1 MTLIEHKGLTADV
14 MWWEEV
20 TDEKLEELRNEY
32 YQKPSKSEVKK
43 ELKTISRGGSLISKV
58 NKYYFRDLQARVKK
72 WNSKWAVADVFESNA
87 LMGIFLAR
95 IHNQNVYTK
104 EDGPDIK
111 KIETA
116 LRIGAKGIAAPIT
129 NFNIKNID
137 NLLLSKYNV
146 NNNYYDYSCGWGVR
160 LLSAMRNNVNYFGTD
175 PNHELYERLLELE
188 KDYKSVAMFSNS
200 TVDIRNTGSEVLHE
214 DWKNKMGLAFSSPP
228 YFLLEDYQTGE
239 QSAQQDTSY
248 EDWQKLYLRP
258 TFRNIKEYLIDEG
271 YFMIN
276 IKDYSKFTLE
286 ADSKRIAFEEGF
298 EFIENIPLSPINRY
312 SPKDEKVIQKSDE
325 YIMVFRKKL

>member
-1 MTLIEHKGLTADV
+1 MTLVEYKGLTADV

-20 TDEKLEELRNEY
+20 SDKKLAELRKEY

-87 LMGIFLAR
+87 LMGIFMAR

-104 EDGPDIK
+104 EDSPDIK

-137 NLLLSKYNV
+137 NLLL
-146 NNNYYDYSCGWGVR
+146 
-160 LLSAMRNNVNYFGTD
+160 
-175 PNHELYERLLELE
+175 
-188 KDYKSVAMFSNS
+188 
-200 TVDIRNTGSEVLHE
+200 
-214 DWKNKMGLAFSSPP
+214 
-228 YFLLEDYQTGE
+228 
-239 QSAQQDTSY
+239 
-248 EDWQKLYLRP
+248 
-258 TFRNIKEYLIDEG
+258 
-271 YFMIN
+271 
-276 IKDYSKFTLE
+276 
-286 ADSKRIAFEEGF
+286 
-298 EFIENIPLSPINRY
+298 
-312 SPKDEKVIQKSDE
+312 
-325 YIMVFRKKL
+325 

>member
-87 LMGIFLAR
+87 LMGIFMAR

-104 EDGPDIK
+104 EGGPDIK

-175 PNHELYERLLELE
+175 PNHELYE
-188 KDYKSVAMFSNS
+188 
-200 TVDIRNTGSEVLHE
+200 
-214 DWKNKMGLAFSSPP
+214 
-228 YFLLEDYQTGE
+228 
-239 QSAQQDTSY
+239 
-248 EDWQKLYLRP
+248 
-258 TFRNIKEYLIDEG
+258 
-271 YFMIN
+271 
-276 IKDYSKFTLE
+276 
-286 ADSKRIAFEEGF
+286 
-298 EFIENIPLSPINRY
+298 
-312 SPKDEKVIQKSDE
+312 
-325 YIMVFRKKL
+325 

>member
-1 MTLIEHKGLTADV
+1 MTLVEYKGLTADV

-20 TDEKLEELRNEY
+20 SDKKLEELRKEY
-32 YQKPSKSEVKK
+32 YQKPSINEVKK

-72 WNSKWAVADVFESNA
+72 WNSKWAVADVFESNT
-87 LMGIFLAR
+87 LMGIFMAR

-104 EDGPDIK
+104 EDSPDIK

-175 PNHELYERLLELE
+175 PNHELYERLLELKE
-188 KDYKSVAMFSNS
+188 DYK
-200 TVDIRNTGSEVLHE
+200 
-214 DWKNKMGLAFSSPP
+214 
-228 YFLLEDYQTGE
+228 TGE

-248 EDWQKLYLRP
+248 EDWQELYLRP

-286 ADSKRIAFEEGF
+286 ADSKRIAIEEGF

-312 SPKDEKVIQKSDE
+312 SPKDEKVIQKTDE
-325 YIMVFRKKL
+325 YIMVFKKKG